1 MKTLKNELI
10 RLAGQIFRNTQYLK
24 QYEHQLALIYSSTP
38 ETIKRTRERIDGL
51 KMQIEADSRMVEK
64 LNAQMIATIEALDDW
79 RIQEILTRRYVGHES
94 FEAIAEAMNYDLRW
108 IYRLHQQGLELTNPT
123 GDILLNPAA

>member
-24 QYEHQLALIYSSTP
+24 HYENQLALIYRHTP
-38 ETIKRTRERIDGL
+38 ETVIRTQKRIDDL
-51 KMQIEADSRMVEK
+51 KIQIEADTRMVEK
-64 LNAQMIATIEALDDW
+64 LNIQMIQTIEALDDW
-79 RIQEILTRRYVGHES
+79 RIQEILTRRYVNHES
-94 FEAIAEAMNYDLRW
+94 FEAIADAMNYDIRW
-108 IYRLHQQGLELTNPT
+108 IYRLHQQGMILTNPC